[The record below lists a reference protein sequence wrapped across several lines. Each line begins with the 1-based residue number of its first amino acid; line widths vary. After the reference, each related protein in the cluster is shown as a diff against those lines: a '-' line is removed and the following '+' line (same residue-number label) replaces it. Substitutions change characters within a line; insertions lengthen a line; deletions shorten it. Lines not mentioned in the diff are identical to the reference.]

1 MRAEWM
7 VFTAMAFMLNGC
19 ATSPLIPTP
28 EEKQALAPT
37 GKLRIG
43 FQNNNAHATKDPTS
57 GEYRGPAIDFG
68 KELAQRLGVPFQ
80 PVPYETVVELVNSVT
95 KGEWDVLSIGMNPE
109 RAKTMEFSAPY
120 SQIENGF
127 LVGKDSPISAIS
139 EIDRAGIR
147 VAVLERG
154 GSDLFLTKTLK
165 HATLIRVRTFADS
178 IELVK
183 TGKADATAFIKTGL
197 YPASDKIPGSRIL
210 EGSIQ
215 TVEIG
220 IAVPKG
226 SDISARYIRKFV
238 DELKAQ
244 GFVKQSIE
252 RSGVRGLMAAP

>member
-1 MRAEWM
+1 MNAKWIAAA
-7 VFTAMAFMLNGC
+7 VTALSLIGC
-19 ATSPLIPTP
+19 ASSPVMPTP

-43 FQNNNAHATKDPTS
+43 FQDNNAHATKDPTS

-80 PVPYETVVELVNSVT
+80 PVPYQTVVELVNSVT

-109 RAKTMEFSAPY
+109 RAKTMDFSAPY

-127 LVGKDSPISAIS
+127 LVGKDSPISAVS
-139 EIDRAGIR
+139 EVDRAGIR
-147 VAVLERG
+147 IAVLERG
-154 GSDLFLTKTLK
+154 GSDLLLTKTLK
-165 HATLIRVRTFADS
+165 HATLIRTRTFGDS

-183 TGKADATAFIKTGL
+183 TGKVHATAFIKTGL
-197 YPASDKIPGSRIL
+197 YPASDQIPGSRVL

-215 TVEIG
+215 VVAIG

-226 SDISARYIRKFV
+226 SDVSARYIRKFV

-244 GFVKQSIE
+244 GFVKQSID
-252 RSGVRGLMAAP
+252 RAGVRGLMAAP